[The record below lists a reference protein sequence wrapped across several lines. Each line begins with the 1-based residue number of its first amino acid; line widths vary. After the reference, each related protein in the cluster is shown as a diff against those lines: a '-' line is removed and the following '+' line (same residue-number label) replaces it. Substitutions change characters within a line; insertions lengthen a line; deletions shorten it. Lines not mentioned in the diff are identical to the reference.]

1 MFFGIENKLK
11 INELYFAEKEWI
23 DGQWKDREITLD
35 FMGRFGFVPTEKDGD
50 DLWIYSDRKSVV

>member
-23 DGQWKDREITLD
+23 DGQ
-35 FMGRFGFVPTEKDGD
+35 
-50 DLWIYSDRKSVV
+50 